1 MLNLTDIAER
11 IAHPEKC
18 EISDFEDLKS
28 FAIQYPYCQLFP
40 ILSLKA
46 LANYNDIRF
55 DVELAQFAYRISDRS
70 QLYAL
75 IHQNIETKSSQQT
88 ISVETYVE
96 GIVEIPEETEVV
108 TLTQEAEEIQ
118 ETENVSQEIQTPE
131 HTSFVE
137 DTIEEQELHTKE
149 EIKQPVIAADDED
162 FEDENEA
169 VFIPLNISSIDEVI
183 ISEANEEEPESTS
196 NVEKEINQEIVIEES
211 RHASEETEDPD
222 EFDRRMLAETI
233 SAAYRLE
240 ELETEED
247 EETEESDKADVNE
260 QQESSQNRS
269 FTEWLRVG
277 IQSTSN
283 ELEED
288 KSHLY
293 DLLNRFIENEPKISR
308 PTLPIENKPKRPFYS
323 PEKKA
328 KESVD
333 IQHMPVSETL
343 GRILELQGNYQKAI
357 FVYEQLLLSNPEK
370 KSYFATRIEDINKK
384 INS

>member
-211 RHASEETEDPD
+211 RHASEET
-222 EFDRRMLAETI
+222 I

-260 QQESSQNRS
+260 QQVSSQNRS